1 MMGMMQTPGFN
12 QGYQQMPPMAQQ
24 QQQMNALEATV
35 PETLIGKA
43 PSGHSSVFFGNI
55 SYDLYEQNEK
65 DLNQTLRTVGP
76 YRDMKLMFGDDQKP
90 KGFGFCTYNDPDAA
104 ASAIRNL
111 NKLPINSRDLKVHF
125 ASDKMSGTN
134 LKPEEVRHRDAAEI
148 ISTSGVSLAA
158 AAASQ
163 TLPPCEILKP
173 ESSSIDEMLRSLS
186 DHQKELLLFSLQDAF
201 KHASN
206 QGRPA

>member
-1 MMGMMQTPGFN
+1 MI
-12 QGYQQMPPMAQQ
+12 
-24 QQQMNALEATV
+24 NAMDQAV
-35 PETLIGKA
+35 PETLIGEA

-55 SYDLYEQNEK
+55 SYDLYEQNEEE
-65 DLNQTLRTVGP
+65 LNRTLRTVGP

-90 KGFGFCTYNDPDAA
+90 KGFGFCTYNDPDSA

-111 NKLPINSRDLKVHF
+111 NKLAINSRDLKVHF

-158 AAASQ
+158 AAQA
-163 TLPPCEILKP
+163 
-173 ESSSIDEMLRSLS
+173 
-186 DHQKELLLFSLQDAF
+186 
-201 KHASN
+201 
-206 QGRPA
+206 